1 MYVCVCK
8 NGSDIRA
15 LKFPFVFSRVSNDRP
30 WLNIKGGPLLHAHNT
45 DRELHTFESI
55 TTPKIEVA
63 TKRLHHVCPIED
75 QEEKGEQTNKP
86 KSLGYFGRQKRQQN
100 ETLSGRKDLLL
111 WPFIGKNTWKKT
123 LCTAPGERTREY
135 LWHYHTARPPL
146 DKSSPPSSCLLFTF
160 SYLVRHKLSSSS
172 SPFSW
177 IVSFVYSSSGRLV
190 VV

>member
-8 NGSDIRA
+8 NGSDIRV

-55 TTPKIEVA
+55 TSPKIEVA

-86 KSLGYFGRQKRQQN
+86 KSLGYFGRQKRQQD

-111 WPFIGKNTWKKT
+111 WPFIGK
-123 LCTAPGERTREY
+123 TREKRRCVPRQVSEPENIFGI
-135 LWHYHTARPPL
+135 TIRPDHRWTNRPHHHPVCYSLFLILFDTNYPHRVPL
-146 DKSSPPSSCLLFTF
+146 F
-160 SYLVRHKLSSSS
+160 HE
-172 SPFSW
+172 
-177 IVSFVYSSSGRLV
+177 
-190 VV
+190 